1 MKCHNK
7 IALTAALFSLGF
19 FASGCE
25 HSDDTSSTHAAKDP
39 GRKAAAEI
47 LAQKGDQNPQAK
59 KGVEFMLAGDFRQA
73 NQAFN
78 SALLNDQTNPW
89 LHYLNG
95 LCYQLSAQK
104 GDAPQYDLAQV
115 GFEQA
120 LKYDPTNVQAS
131 LQLARLF
138 ADKKDFGRAQ
148 EEYANV
154 LILDPAHKEAS
165 YELAR
170 VSYNGGNVKLAH
182 ASIKR
187 AAQLMP
193 DRPEVLQAKAMI
205 LAAAGKADEA
215 MATLANYQKV
225 AKNDAKVAQTKRRIN
240 DWNNLYAQGLVL
252 AQEAAPDTITDDVP
266 AEDPAPGD
274 PAPGDAQQP
283 AAAAAPAPAAA
294 AGIPGQGEMVV
305 LDAVVLRVSE
315 IGTTTKGNNIL
326 NNFTLGISPGNYG
339 RGWSKALN
347 NGASPTQTIAGAAAG
362 FTGVAD
368 GGSNTRIF
376 NQGISFGTINYN
388 LNIANA
394 VRQYIE
400 IVGRPSLVAS
410 VGKAASFFS
419 GKELTLGL
427 TGQYS
432 GSIQK
437 IPVGSTLK
445 VTPTALKN
453 GMVSLDV
460 SLYGSIIP
468 DLDVANADP
477 TNKWT
482 NIGLSKVATT
492 VEVPLGH
499 TVMLGGI
506 TERIDIHQKSGFPI
520 LQDLPGI
527 QYLFS
532 EETTDSERKSVMY
545 LITPRSYNENR
556 EKLQKITEFCK
567 DRQNMKELESRN
579 KNWFDPDYNMVVT
592 MKHLSPLY
600 REFRNGDL
608 DPVWWNLPEHLD
620 EQVDQIVSFLYY

>member
-1 MKCHNK
+1 MYYQKRT
-7 IALTAALFSLGF
+7 ALTAALFSLGF
-19 FASGCE
+19 LTAGCE
-25 HSDDTSSTHAAKDP
+25 HSDDTSSTHASVDASK
-39 GRKAAAEI
+39 KAASHI
-47 LAQKGDQNPQAK
+47 LAQKGDQNPEAK
-59 KGVEFMLAGDFRQA
+59 KGVELMLAGNYTEA
-73 NQAFN
+73 NRAFN
-78 SALLNDQTNPW
+78 SALANDLTNPW

-95 LCYQLSAQK
+95 LCYQLAGQK
-104 GDAPQYDLAQV
+104 GDVVQFDLAQV
-115 GFEQA
+115 AYEQS

-131 LQLARLF
+131 LQLARLYG
-138 ADKKDFGRAQ
+138 DKKEFHRSQ

-154 LILDPAHKEAS
+154 LILDPANKEAA

-170 VSYNGGNVKLAH
+170 VSYYGGDVKSAH
-182 ASIKR
+182 AAVMR
-187 AAQLMP
+187 AEQLMP
-193 DRPEVLQAKAMI
+193 NRPEVMRAKAMI

-215 MATLANYQKV
+215 MASLAKYQKSS
-225 AKNDAKVAQTKRRIN
+225 KNAAEFAQTKRRVN

-252 AQEAAPDTITDDVP
+252 AQDAAPAVLDDSVP
-266 AEDPAPGD
+266 AEEPAPGD
-274 PAPGDAQQP
+274 PVGGDAQQP
-283 AAAAAPAPAAA
+283 AAQPAAA
-294 AGIPGQGEMVV
+294 NGAKTPGEGEMVV

-315 IGTTTKGNNIL
+315 IATTTKGNNIL
-326 NNFTLGISPGNYG
+326 NSFTLGISPGNYG
-339 RGWSKALN
+339 RVWSNAAN
-347 NGASPTQTIAGAAAG
+347 NAGGVTQTIAGAGGA

-368 GGSNTRIF
+368 GASNTRIF
-376 NQGISFGTINYN
+376 TQGISFGTINYN

-394 VRQYIE
+394 SRQYIE

-468 DLDVANADP
+468 DLDVTNADP

-506 TERIDIHQKSGFPI
+506 TERIDIHQKDGFPI
-520 LQDLPGI
+520 LQDLPGL

-532 EETTDSERKSVMY
+532 QETTDSERKSVMY
-545 LITPRSYNENR
+545 LITPRSYNDNR
-556 EKLQKITEFCK
+556 EKMQKITDFSDK
-567 DRQNMKELESRN
+567 RLNMKELENRN

-600 REFRNGDL
+600 REFRTGDL
-608 DPVWWNLPEHLD
+608 DAVWWNLPEQVQ
-620 EQVDQIVSFLYY
+620 EQIDQIVAFLYY